1 MCRLRSRESIDNIT
15 PVPSQGR
22 PRLTL
27 LLGTARLRE
36 RVRPS
41 DHVAVTC
48 FRARSV
54 ANSRPSVIVFS
65 EAAWPLRMKKAGS
78 RLRDPAFR
86 LTLGLLSGLANV
98 GGLEPLRAP
107 RHFELDLVTL
117 GQALEALGLDGAEVH
132 EHVLAVFLGDKA
144 IPLRIVEPLHA
155 SLSHFYDLFL

>member
-1 MCRLRSRESIDNIT
+1 M
-15 PVPSQGR
+15 PAG
-22 PRLTL
+22 
-27 LLGTARLRE
+27 GE
-36 RVRPS
+36 RMVGNLASEKAPL
-41 DHVAVTC
+41 AA
-48 FRARSV
+48 RARS
-54 ANSRPSVIVFS
+54 ASH
-65 EAAWPLRMKKAGS
+65 AAEKIRKAGS

-98 GGLEPLRAP
+98 GGLEALRAP

-155 SLSHFYDLFL
+155 SLSHVY